1 MGAFRK
7 LVINENSN
15 SITSNIDSDNNFDT
29 MQSQIERFDTT
40 YSNEKVRNLLEEFD
54 SITINES
61 EIEKDI
67 VVKNDVVEKTA
78 LSVRSKIYLTSAVLI
93 SALLV
98 FLAIYNIFVIN
109 NLNSGIKILEG
120 NINNTY
126 MIYESVEGQYQALT
140 SLPTDTEIQA
150 LIDQGYV
157 EISSDNIKY
166 LELGAKSVVESV
178 EAPSNWFDAFCNFVS
193 GLFGG

>member
-7 LVINENSN
+7 LVINESNNSVTTN
-15 SITSNIDSDNNFDT
+15 VDNDLNYNT
-29 MQSQIERFDTT
+29 MQSQIEKFDTS
-40 YSNEKVRNLLEEFD
+40 YSNEKVRDLLEEFD
-54 SITINES
+54 SITINETDL
-61 EIEKDI
+61 EKDI

-78 LSVRSKIYLTSAVLI
+78 ISVKAKIYLTSAVLV
-93 SALLV
+93 SALLL

-126 MIYESVEGQYQALT
+126 AIFESVEGQYQALT
-140 SLPTDTEIQA
+140 STPTEAEIQA
-150 LIDQGYV
+150 LKEQGFV

-166 LELGAKSVVESV
+166 LELGAKSTVESV
-178 EAPSNWFDAFCNFVS
+178 NAPSNWFDAFCNFVS

>member
-7 LVINENSN
+7 LVINESNNSVTTN
-15 SITSNIDSDNNFDT
+15 VDNDVNYDT
-29 MQSQIERFDTT
+29 MQNQIEKFDTS
-40 YSNEKVRNLLEEFD
+40 YSNEKVRDLLEEFD
-54 SITINES
+54 SITINEADL
-61 EIEKDI
+61 EKDI
-67 VVKNDVVEKTA
+67 VVKNDVVEKTSI
-78 LSVRSKIYLTSAVLI
+78 SVKAKIYLTSAVLI
-93 SALLV
+93 SALLL

-126 MIYESVEGQYQALT
+126 AIFESVEGQYQVLT
-140 SLPTDTEIQA
+140 STPTEAEIQA
-150 LIDQGYV
+150 LKEQGFV

-166 LELGAKSVVESV
+166 LELGVKSTVESV
-178 EAPSNWFDAFCNFVS
+178 NAPSNWFDAFCNFVS

>member
-15 SITSNIDSDNNFDT
+15 SVTSNIDNDNNFDT
-29 MQSQIERFDTT
+29 MQSQVERFDTT

-54 SITINES
+54 SITINEADL
-61 EIEKDI
+61 EKDI

-78 LSVRSKIYLTSAVLI
+78 ISVRSKIYLTSAVLI

-126 MIYESVEGQYQALT
+126 AIYESVEGQYQALT
-140 SLPTDTEIQA
+140 STPTDAEIQA
-150 LIDQGYV
+150 LIDKGYV

-166 LELGAKSVVESV
+166 LELGAKSTVESV